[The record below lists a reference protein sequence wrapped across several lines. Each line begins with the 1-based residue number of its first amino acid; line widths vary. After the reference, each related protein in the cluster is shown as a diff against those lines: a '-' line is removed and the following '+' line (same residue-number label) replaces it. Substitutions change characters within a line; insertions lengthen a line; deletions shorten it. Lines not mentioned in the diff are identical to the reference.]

1 MIPSIKTSPQKSTK
15 HIKRKYSVASYQTQQ
30 DNSDDTQLFV
40 QPSEKKDIS
49 GDLASVSEVGK
60 ITDQKIT
67 KGGTDEDKEQD
78 EAKSRDIE
86 NCSKN
91 REEDGKSN
99 GAGTAETEDNRS
111 KLKRTV
117 TLKEYRHELMIE
129 HGFGPSEVQP
139 QGSNKVEIENKPAH
153 KRKWSL
159 WSLLTGGNERKASDN
174 TASMNTG
181 EMLSVK
187 NGKAVSFGTSSAPS
201 EISGR
206 SEGSIQAFYGDEE
219 SQLNSSEEALEPNTL
234 SKVTSSTG
242 EETDEQ
248 AAIKHE
254 IPGPQKG
261 QKSWWKLWSWSSSD
275 RLDSSNTTL
284 NSDQS
289 LQEEN
294 EEERV
299 FRKSEKE
306 AQRVI
311 DARTSTYEIP
321 SSWAYFQDE
330 SEKTG
335 QISIFGTKSMRA
347 PLTVR
352 QNVKC
357 GYDKTDN
364 DEVIPDE
371 EDSSLVVPD
380 FNRNYRDITLQTKAR
395 ILISSLGGN
404 LIKMFVPGE
413 THLYHESAYDSVKS
427 RKKKAKNGS
436 ADDKDSS
443 KRALIIGIH
452 SYLPRQITENLEEG
466 DSVCAGKMVAVASK
480 ELGKWADENN
490 LTVKKQ
496 TISMDGYGEFF
507 DRVSNCLSL
516 LDNWINA
523 VSSADI
529 VLVVADVQS
538 TAIAIHVLS
547 RLITAGYLENT
558 AYLGFIGLAGV
569 FLGPSLDADAKITI
583 KRSGDSLENK
593 VMVQLFDFQDCQSL
607 QSKELL
613 RHVKILIG
621 RNVKLTLAASLTDTL
636 APVYSSL
643 CLHVSHPNIFR
654 AIYIDGR
661 SKQPD
666 FIITLV
672 SLALTIKNLNL
683 NDHKLLVEL
692 SSMFIAIAWE
702 YRKRKNFAANKR
714 RSHTNAMFT
723 NRYLYRTGIQNMLE
737 TSNLMFKQTVQEQED
752 FDIEEMSTNEYHIPW
767 CMRGF
772 IEELSKLK
780 KKEDR
785 RTDRHFDV
793 DTGQLINQ
801 LLEEFRA
808 WQPTQKA
815 YKDFRYCIEELAEMS
830 GKELYGD

>member
-242 EETDEQ
+242 ETDEQ
-248 AAIKHE
+248 AAIEHE

>member
-91 REEDGKSN
+91 REEDGKAN

-139 QGSNKVEIENKPAH
+139 QGSSNVEMENKPVH

-187 NGKAVSFGTSSAPS
+187 NGKAVSFGTSNAPS

-427 RKKKAKNGS
+427 KKKKAKNGS

>member
-91 REEDGKSN
+91 REEDGKAN

-187 NGKAVSFGTSSAPS
+187 NGKAVSFGTSNAPS

-242 EETDEQ
+242 ETDEQ
-248 AAIKHE
+248 AAIEHE

-427 RKKKAKNGS
+427 KKKKAKNGS